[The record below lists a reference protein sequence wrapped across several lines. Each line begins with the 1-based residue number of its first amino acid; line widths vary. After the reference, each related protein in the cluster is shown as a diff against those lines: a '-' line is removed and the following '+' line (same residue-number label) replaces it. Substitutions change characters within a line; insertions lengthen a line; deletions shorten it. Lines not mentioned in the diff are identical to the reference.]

1 MSSRRQVAT
10 NRLSLVP
17 REASRVSVV
26 GSREVRTTVPFL
38 DFVIDDVPLRTMAQG
53 AGHGS
58 DYVTPLCRA
67 WVTSEV
73 AKAVDLLRRG
83 TSDQR
88 ERADMLVCVVCGDRD
103 CGAVLTDVSVGE
115 ELVTWSNWRWTDYET
130 PGETITQLPVFRFER
145 REYQDLLATAPAT
158 LSGLPY
164 DESADRPRLLWPWQ
178 WGWRLPRGRE

>member
-1 MSSRRQVAT
+1 VSSRRQVAT

-53 AGHGS
+53 AGYGS

-88 ERADMLVCVVCGDRD
+88 EVPTCLFASCAGT
-103 CGAVLTDVSVGE
+103 GTAVPSWLT
-115 ELVTWSNWRWTDYET
+115 
-130 PGETITQLPVFRFER
+130 
-145 REYQDLLATAPAT
+145 
-158 LSGLPY
+158 
-164 DESADRPRLLWPWQ
+164 
-178 WGWRLPRGRE
+178 